1 MKWRVYNRHPNGL
14 THKEKFRDDLIEIKA
29 GEFVLMDYE
38 DAVLFRGQFFPM
50 KLDAMNQQTKES
62 YKCIEIKPDGESTAP
77 VLTTKTYVCH
87 VDGKEFPSKAEL
99 EAYVEAKYGELETVH
114 DEALDAEIE
123 KQAAETQTRRK
134 PGRPPRE
141 KTL

>member
-1 MKWRVYNRHPNGL
+1 MKWRVYNMHPQGF
-14 THKEKFRDDLIEIKA
+14 THTEKFRDEMISIKA
-29 GEFVLMDYE
+29 GSFVLMDYE
-38 DAVLFRGQFFPM
+38 DAVLFKGQYFPTKM
-50 KLDAMNQQTKES
+50 DAMNQQDPKTF
-62 YKCIEIKPDGESTAP
+62 KCIKIEAEEAGSKPE
-77 VLTTKTYVCH
+77 LIKTYVCH

-99 EAYVEAKYGELETVH
+99 EAYVQAKYGELEPFK

-123 KQAAETQTRRK
+123 KHASEEAPRRK